1 MPHKQI
7 PSELF
12 IFNRQRLGTLLEDK
26 ALVLLVSNDEMPRTG
41 DQNFSFR
48 QNSNFFYLTG
58 INQPK
63 SIVALCPHHPNPAM
77 REVLFIEK
85 DSETTAIREGCKH
98 SKEEATA
105 LSGFKTVLWTS
116 QFDETLQNLAY
127 YAQNIYLDIQEHVK
141 YATEIERQ
149 ELRFSKK
156 IKEKYPLHVYFR
168 LYPLLVQLRLVK
180 SAWELEQIQEAC
192 AITVKALKRALAF
205 VKPDVKEYEVEA
217 EIIHEFICNR
227 AKLAFPPIVASGK
240 NACVLHYAANNAV
253 CKDGDLLLLDFGAE
267 YNNYAADISR
277 TIPINGTFSP
287 RQKQV
292 YDACFRVFEYGKT
305 LYVAGMTIAK
315 VHKKVCEAMEKELL
329 ALGLYSEEDL
339 QKEEV
344 PDSLMKKYFM
354 HKIGHFVG
362 LDVHDVGD
370 NDILFEAG
378 MVLTCEP
385 GIYIPEENIGVRIET
400 MLLITENQP
409 IDLME
414 DTNNTIKTGIGK
426 FL

>member
-1 MPHKQI
+1 MYNEI
-7 PSELF
+7 SSDLF
-12 IFNRQRLGTLLEDK
+12 IFNRQRLITLLKDK

-41 DQNFSFR
+41 DQNFPFR

-77 REVLFIEK
+77 REILFIE
-85 DSETTAIREGCKH
+85 ELNEATAIREGRNY
-98 SKEEATA
+98 SQEEAKD
-105 LSGFKTVLWTS
+105 LSGIKTVLHTS
-116 QFDETLQNLAY
+116 QFEETLQCLAY
-127 YAQNIYLDIQEHVK
+127 YAQNVYLDIQEHLK
-141 YATEIERQ
+141 YTTEIERQ
-149 ELRFSKK
+149 EVRFSRK
-156 IKEKYPLHVYFR
+156 IKEKYPLHAYFR

-180 SAWELEQIQEAC
+180 SAWELEQIQQAC
-192 AITVKALKRALAF
+192 AVTVKALKRVSAF
-205 VKPDVKEYEVEA
+205 VKPEVKEYEVEA

-240 NACVLHYAANNAV
+240 NACVLHYSANNAV

-277 TIPINGTFSP
+277 TISINGRFST

-292 YDACFRVFEYGKT
+292 HDACLRVFECGKT

-344 PDSLMKKYFM
+344 QGSLMKKYFM

-370 NDILFEAG
+370 NDVLFEAG

-400 MLLITENQP
+400 MLLITDNQP
-409 IDLME
+409 IDLFE
-414 DTNNTIKTGIGK
+414 KCLNHD
-426 FL
+426 L